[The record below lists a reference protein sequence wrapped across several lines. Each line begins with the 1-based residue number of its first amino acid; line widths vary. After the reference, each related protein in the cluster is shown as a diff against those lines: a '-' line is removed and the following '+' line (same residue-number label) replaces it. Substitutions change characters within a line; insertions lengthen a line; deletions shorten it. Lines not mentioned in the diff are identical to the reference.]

1 MEKCP
6 GLLRVLTGHGDG
18 DVLVLDEVV
27 AGRRLFREH
36 PVVFPAVQ
44 VQVIPALA
52 HEDAVLKVGAV
63 EAAVVNGDLGHGVGG
78 QAVEDAAV
86 GCEHIPLVLVGGQG
100 VSSLAFIP

>member
-1 MEKCP
+1 MSKAFAPLSRRPRFFERSGVYPVEKCP

-52 HEDAVLKVGAV
+52 HEDAVLKS
-63 EAAVVNGDLGHGVGG
+63 EL
-78 QAVEDAAV
+78 
-86 GCEHIPLVLVGGQG
+86 LRRRL
-100 VSSLAFIP
+100 